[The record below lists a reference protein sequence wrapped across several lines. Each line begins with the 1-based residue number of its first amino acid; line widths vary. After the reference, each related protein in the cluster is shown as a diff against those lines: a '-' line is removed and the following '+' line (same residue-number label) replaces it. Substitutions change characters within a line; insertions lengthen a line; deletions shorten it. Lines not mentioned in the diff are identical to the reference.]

1 MLLMRFNVDVPVKV
15 FAVASILV
23 VVRAHFVEFYVAVGV
38 GVLFVTNVV
47 HPIIDN
53 DDILVLAYIVTDFQF
68 GHWF

>member
-1 MLLMRFNVDVPVKV
+1 MGFNVDVPVKV
-15 FAVASILV
+15 FTVASIIV

-53 DDILVLAYIVTDFQF
+53 DDLLVLAYVVTDFDLATVF
-68 GHWF
+68 I

>member
-1 MLLMRFNVDVPVKV
+1 LLFMGFNVDVPVKV
-15 FAVASILV
+15 FAVASILL
-23 VVRAHFVEFYVAVGV
+23 VVRAHFVEFYVAV

-53 DDILVLAYIVTDFQF
+53 DDILVLAYVVTDFQF